1 MKQARA
7 HLLDTEPFGDAF
19 GPKRKRKRP
28 KLLAVDYESLIK
40 KADGSQGKLLLL
52 FLLADVRLKN
62 EKSQSH
68 KFSSSS
74 DYIIS
79 SFSLT

>member
-7 HLLDTEPFGDAF
+7 YLLDTEPFEDAF

-40 KADGSQGKLLLL
+40 KADGSQGKLLPIMTFIQGWEPEEGGNQGLMS
-52 FLLADVRLKN
+52 LKL
-62 EKSQSH
+62 
-68 KFSSSS
+68 
-74 DYIIS
+74 Y
-79 SFSLT
+79 LTIV